1 MRGTRHNPLL
11 SGVLLLAA
19 GFALTASP
27 AAAQS
32 MPLSQ
37 VGFGVA
43 AHASTLGLGGDLAV
57 SFGDRLGARARLS
70 FQPYSPSATWD
81 NQVDVTV
88 DMESPTFAALVD
100 FFPTGGGLRATGG
113 LVRFNDGFEINA
125 VLSEAV
131 DFNGTTYQPSDIG
144 SLSGFVSGKTTAPY
158 LGIGWGNAALSSPVG
173 ITVDLGVAFYGSP
186 QVELDAEGPFAN
198 DPTFRSNLEAERSQ
212 LEADL
217 EGYKYYPL
225 LSVGVAV
232 AVKR

>member
-1 MRGTRHNPLL
+1 MRGTRHIPLFSGALLL
-11 SGVLLLAA
+11 SSGFILSAA
-19 GFALTASP
+19 P

-32 MPLSQ
+32 APLSE

-57 SFGDRLGARARLS
+57 SFGNRLGARARMS

-113 LVRFNDGFEINA
+113 LVRFNDGFEIDA

-131 DFNGTTYQPSDIG
+131 EFNGTTYEPSDIG
-144 SLSGFVSGKTTAPY
+144 RVFGSVSGKNTAPY
-158 LGIGWGNAALSSPVG
+158 LGIGWGNAALGSPVG

-186 QVELDAEGPFAN
+186 AVNLDAEGPFAD
-198 DPTFRSNLEAERSQ
+198 DPTFRANLETERGE

-225 LSVGVAV
+225 LSVGVTM